1 MLELENL
8 GLLNLLVVLDEVRK
22 SMIGTG
28 KKSKQERRCKMGQL
42 FVVSVYND
50 KMNFFQEAEEDEVIV
65 EEVVAKGK
73 GELSAL
79 LREIENK
86 GYQILNIQTINNTI
100 SFSDFVDG
108 IETKP
113 DDMEFGNDDGTGHMG
128 IPGLDNND
136 PLGLN

>member
-1 MLELENL
+1 
-8 GLLNLLVVLDEVRK
+8 
-22 SMIGTG
+22 
-28 KKSKQERRCKMGQL
+28 MGQL

-50 KMNFFQEAEEDEVIV
+50 KMNFFQEAEEDGVIV

-86 GYQILNIQTINNTI
+86 GYQILNIQTINNII

-113 DDMEFGNDDGTGHMG
+113 DDMEFGNNDGTGHMD
-128 IPGLDNND
+128 IPGLDGNG